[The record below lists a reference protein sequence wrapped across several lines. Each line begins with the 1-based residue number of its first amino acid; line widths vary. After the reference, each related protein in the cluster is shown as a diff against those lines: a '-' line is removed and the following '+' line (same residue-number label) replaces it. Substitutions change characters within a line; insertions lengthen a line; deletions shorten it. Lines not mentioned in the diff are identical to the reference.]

1 MEVVHHGVAEPPLHE
16 AYGVWVHLRH
26 EELHFSS
33 RLEGLGAD
41 IFRCEPD
48 GSTGGTDDGT
58 GGRSDFITEDL
69 LTCLEMIYGGNGGVT
84 GGAVLEKLCHLST
97 QFRHRK
103 TLGVPCPTVPN

>member
-1 MEVVHHGVAEPPLHE
+1 MEVVHHGVTEPPLHE

-48 GSTGGTDDGT
+48 GSTGGMDDGT
-58 GGRSDFITEDL
+58 DGRSDFITEDL
-69 LTCLEMIYGGNGGVT
+69 LTC
-84 GGAVLEKLCHLST
+84 
-97 QFRHRK
+97 RK
-103 TLGVPCPTVPN
+103 